1 MKAGKSVSFAELRYP
16 DRHRSVDTWSVE
28 RNRLTSAGYDIR
40 LGYVIPHPAIG
51 GGVMPSRLSVS
62 PRVSREL
69 RQKPTSKW
77 RGKAVGREL
86 ASQYG
91 SMRCSV
97 RARRRVFIIASE
109 GWMQ

>member
-1 MKAGKSVSFAELRYP
+1 MKAGKSVSFAELRYSV
-16 DRHRSVDTWSVE
+16 RLRSVDTWSGE
-28 RNRLTSAGYDIR
+28 RNRPTSAGYDIR

-62 PRVSREL
+62 LRIARGL
-69 RQKPTSKW
+69 RQKPTSNR
-77 RGKAVGREL
+77 RGKVVGRGL
-86 ASQYG
+86 DSQYG

-97 RARRRVFIIASE
+97 RARRRVFIVASE